1 MAQSSLRI
9 VTEFHDEPHI
19 AGRRV
24 TVQRIQGLVGGA
36 DKSAEAVAAQL
47 DLTLAEVYAA
57 LEYYHSNPEAMA
69 AAEKQ
74 RAERETMARERSAT
88 SLAEL
93 AHDE

>member
-9 VTEFHDEPHI
+9 VTELHDEPHI

-24 TVQRIQGLVGGA
+24 TVQRIQGLVEGA
-36 DKSAEAVAAQL
+36 DKSVEEVAAQL
-47 DLTLAEVYAA
+47 DLTLVEVYGA
-57 LEYYHSNPEAMA
+57 LEYYHSHPEAMA

-74 RAERETMARERSAT
+74 RAERETMARERGAT

-93 AHDE
+93 TRDE

>member
-9 VTEFHDEPHI
+9 VTELHDEPHI

-24 TVQRIQGLVGGA
+24 TVQRIQGLVEETE
-36 DKSAEAVAAQL
+36 KPVEEVAAQL
-47 DLTLAEVYAA
+47 DLTVAEVYGA
-57 LEYYHSNPEAMA
+57 LEYYHSHPEAMA

-74 RAERETMARERSAT
+74 RAERETMARERGAT